1 MACNTVKVERT
12 ANIRQKVIFLE
23 MEEDSK
29 APLFSYAEVIMVPL
43 ASYAVE
49 KNKDVLGAD
58 WF

>member
-29 APLFSYAEVIMVPL
+29 ALLFSYTEVIMVPL
-43 ASYAVE
+43 VGYAVE

>member
-29 APLFSYAEVIMVPL
+29 VLLFSYTEVIMVPL
-43 ASYAVE
+43 VGYAVE